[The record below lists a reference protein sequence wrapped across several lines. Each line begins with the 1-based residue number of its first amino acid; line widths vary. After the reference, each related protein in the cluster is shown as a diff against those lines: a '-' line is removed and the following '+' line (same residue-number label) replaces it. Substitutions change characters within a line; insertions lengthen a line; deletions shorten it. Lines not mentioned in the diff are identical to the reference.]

1 MKMLELQRLAMIEK
15 NKQCA
20 CGYRGW
26 MALLLGLLPALMPLS
41 AQAEFKPKWE
51 LGVGLA
57 GIDFPLYRGSNERRS
72 YLLPVPYFQ
81 YHGETLQISRE
92 RVRGLIFRKGNVDM
106 DISVNGSVPVNSGD
120 SEARR
125 DMPDLDPTLEIGPSL
140 NVHLYF
146 EDRRQTN
153 LDLRLPLRK
162 VIATNFSRFE
172 QQGWLF
178 HPQLVLDFHNVQQSG
193 WNLGLV
199 AGLYYADQRYHQ
211 YFYEVAPQYATAF
224 RPAYSASAGYSGAQF
239 ITSISKRYES
249 FWIGGF
255 AKWDDLSGAAIV
267 DSPLVKSRQSFAVG
281 FMVSWIL
288 FSSDKRVEVS
298 ND

>member
-1 MKMLELQRLAMIEK
+1 MIEK
-15 NKQCA
+15 YKQRGRGC
-20 CGYRGW
+20 RGW
-26 MALLLGLLPALMPLS
+26 MALLSGLVLALMTLP
-41 AQAEFKPKWE
+41 AQAEIKPKWE

-57 GIDFPLYRGSNERRS
+57 AIDFPLYRGADERRS

-81 YHGETLQISRE
+81 YHGEILQLSRD
-92 RVRGLIFRKGNVDM
+92 RMRALFFHRGPVELDF
-106 DISVNGSVPVNSGD
+106 SVNGAVPVNSSD
-120 SEARR
+120 SVARKG
-125 DMPDLDPTLEIGPSL
+125 MPDLDPTLEIGPSL

-146 EDRRQTN
+146 EERRSTN

-178 HPQLVLDFHNVQQSG
+178 QPQLALDFRNVRQSG
-193 WNLGLV
+193 WNFGLLGSLI
-199 AGLYYADQRYHQ
+199 YADERYHQ
-211 YFYEVAPQYATAF
+211 YFYDVAPQYATAT
-224 RPAYSASAGYSGAQF
+224 RPAYSAGGGYSGAQVMTTF
-239 ITSISKRYES
+239 SRRYDS

-255 AKWDDLSGAAIV
+255 AKWDDLNGAAFV

-281 FMVSWIL
+281 LMVSWIL

-298 ND
+298 DD

>member
-1 MKMLELQRLAMIEK
+1 MFDKQERVMIEE
-15 NKQCA
+15 NRQ
-20 CGYRGW
+20 GSRGCSGW
-26 MALLLGLLPALMPLS
+26 LALLPGLVLALMTLPA
-41 AQAEFKPKWE
+41 QADIKPKWE

-57 GIDFPLYRGSNERRS
+57 TIDFPLYRGADERRS

-81 YHGETLQISRE
+81 YHGEILQISRD
-92 RVRGLIFRKGNVDM
+92 RMRGLFFRSGRFELDF
-106 DISVNGSVPVNSGD
+106 SVNGAVPVNSGD
-120 SEARR
+120 SAVRR
-125 DMPDLDPTLEIGPSL
+125 GMPDLDPTLEIGPSL

-146 EDRRQTN
+146 EERRQTN

-172 QQGWLF
+172 DQGWLF
-178 HPQLVLDFHNVQQSG
+178 HPQLALDFRNVQQSG

-199 AGLYYADQRYHQ
+199 GGLIYADQRYHQ
-211 YFYEVAPQYATAF
+211 YFYDVAPQYVTAT
-224 RPAYSASAGYSGAQF
+224 RPAYSAGGGYSGAQVM
-239 ITSISKRYES
+239 TTVSKRYDS

-255 AKWDDLSGAAIV
+255 MRWDDLSGAAFV

-281 FMVSWIL
+281 LMVSWIL
-288 FSSDKRVEVS
+288 FSSDKPVEVS